1 MTAIPLSPV
10 SAPRVWRTAQF
21 LGVVATLALVGGL
34 VVWPTLTLHL
44 LWNIAIPV
52 LPAVFVMNPMIWR
65 NVCPLATLNSMIGS
79 RATTRSPSIRT
90 TRHLW
95 WVGVVLLGLL
105 VPARRFLF
113 NTDGPA
119 LAWTIIAVAIIA
131 LVAGVF
137 AARRAGFCNTLCPV
151 LPAEK
156 LYGQRPLIE
165 VGNARCSPCTA
176 CTHVGCIDLAR
187 MKTVPQTI
195 GPARRTSRWLTT
207 PFGVFAAAFPGF
219 IIGYFTTENGPLST
233 APSVYLHIGA
243 FAAGSYLLVMAAVS
257 LIRINAERAL
267 RVLGWISVLTYY
279 SFWFATR

>member
-1 MTAIPLSPV
+1 MTAIPLPPV
-10 SAPRVWRTAQF
+10 STPRVWRSAQF
-21 LGVVATLALVGGL
+21 LGVVATVVLVAGL
-34 VVWPTLTLHL
+34 VVWPTPTLYL

-52 LPAVFVMNPMIWR
+52 LPAVFVVNPLIWR
-65 NVCPLATLNSMIGS
+65 NVCPLATLNSLVGS
-79 RATTRSPSIRT
+79 RARAPHPGIRA

-113 NTDGPA
+113 NTNGPV
-119 LAWTIIAVAIIA
+119 LAWTIVAVAIIT

-151 LPAEK
+151 LPVEK

-219 IIGYFTTENGPLST
+219 IIGYFTTDNGPLST
-233 APSVYLHIGA
+233 APSVYMHIGA
-243 FAAGSYLLVMAAVS
+243 FAAGSYLLVMAAAS
-257 LIRINAERAL
+257 LFRITAEPAIRS
-267 RVLGWISVLTYY
+267 LGWVSVITYY